1 MMRIHNVGKQVLL
14 LFYSDTLTPQRADHP
29 HLVSNS
35 NSSSAAAAAA
45 HHILHTATALNNS
58 HLQQQAH
65 NSK

>member
-1 MMRIHNVGKQVLL
+1 MRIRKTGKQIPW
-14 LFYSDTLTPQRADHP
+14 LFCSDTLTPQRADHP

-65 NSK
+65 SSSK

>member
-1 MMRIHNVGKQVLL
+1 MMRIRNVGKQVLL
-14 LFYSDTLTPQRADHP
+14 LFCSDTLTPQRADHP

-35 NSSSAAAAAA
+35 NSSSAAA

-65 NSK
+65 TSK